1 MSFKGIEAKT
11 WRFDRLGDADVLT
24 LEALPVALP
33 AAGEVLIQM
42 KAIGLNRADVM
53 FRKGTYIEKA
63 VFPSRLGYEGA
74 GIILATGEG
83 VQQFE
88 PGDPV
93 SILPTDSLAKYGTY
107 ADTVLIPAKFLVHKP
122 DSLSWE
128 EASSIWM
135 QYLTAYGGVMNA
147 GELSRGQSILVTAAS
162 SSVGLA
168 AVQIAQAAGARVIA
182 TTLTSDKKERLLAL
196 GVKDIIVTQDEPDLY
211 QALVTRLNG
220 EHLDVAFD
228 AVGGPQA
235 VEIARAMSNKGRM
248 VMHGTLSPDDTRFP
262 LKIALRKSLTMRGF
276 LFLEVLNDPAIREK
290 AKRFILSGI
299 GAGILKPQIDRC
311 FSFADIQEAQRYLEA
326 SQHIGKIVVTVD
338 TH

>member
-1 MSFKGIEAKT
+1 MSSDWTEAKT
-11 WRFDRLGDADVLT
+11 WRFDRLGEADVLK
-24 LEALPVALP
+24 LETISVASP

-53 FRKGTYIEKA
+53 FRRGTYIEKA
-63 VFPSRLGYEGA
+63 VFPSRSGYEGA
-74 GIILATGEG
+74 GIVLATGEG

-88 PGDPV
+88 PGDNV

-107 ADTVLIPAKFLVHKP
+107 ADIVSIPAHFLVHKP

-135 QYLTAYGGVMNA
+135 QYLTAYGGVINA
-147 GELSRGQSILVTAAS
+147 GELRKGQSILVTAAS

-182 TTLTSDKKERLLAL
+182 TTLTRDKKERLLAL
-196 GVKDIIVTQDEPDLY
+196 GVQDIIVTEEETDLY

-220 EHLDVAFD
+220 EYLDVAFD
-228 AVGGPQA
+228 AVGGPQI
-235 VEIARAMSNKGRM
+235 VDIARAMSSQGRM
-248 VMHGTLSPDDTRFP
+248 VMHGTLSADETPFP

-299 GAGILKPQIDRC
+299 GAGVLKPLIDRVYN
-311 FSFADIQEAQRYLEA
+311 FADIQDAQRYLES
-326 SQHIGKIVVTVD
+326 SQHIGKIVVSV
-338 TH
+338 